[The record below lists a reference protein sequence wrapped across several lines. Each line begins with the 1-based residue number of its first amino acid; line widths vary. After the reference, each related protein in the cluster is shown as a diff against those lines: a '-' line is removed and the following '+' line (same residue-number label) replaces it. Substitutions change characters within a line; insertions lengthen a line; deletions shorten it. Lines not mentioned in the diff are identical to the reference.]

1 MQEKEEV
8 VEVKFRLH
16 DGSEMGPFRYP
27 VAANVAQLKDRVV
40 AEWPQDTK
48 LAPRVAND
56 VKIISAGKFLENG
69 KTIGQ
74 CRTPFDEL
82 HKGVTTMHVVVQP
95 SVTKSK
101 TAKKID
107 KSEKKSICS
116 CSIL

>member
-1 MQEKEEV
+1 MQEKEEF
-8 VEVKFRLH
+8 VELKFRLF
-16 DGSEMGPFRYP
+16 DGSEVGPFRYS
-27 VAANVAQLKDRVV
+27 VASTVAQLKDRIV

-48 LAPRVAND
+48 PAPKAAND

-82 HKGVTTMHVVVQP
+82 HKGVFTMHALVQP
-95 SVTKSK
+95 SISKTK

-107 KSEKKSICS
+107 ESEKKSICS